1 MAYYHLSFLL
11 QLKSDFIQLLKD
23 TSDID
28 RHSRWSDVKRK
39 IDSDPR
45 YKAVD
50 SSSRREDWFK
60 DYVRNLED
68 VSISDSFILFF
79 RFRTKKKKLMVS
91 KCLFCDFLQ
100 IGHNPSSMLHVHRNE
115 YVSTV
120 GDASYIRC
128 QSLCLHTDSFDLCK
142 LVFHV
147 NTCML
152 FYTT

>member
-1 MAYYHLSFLL
+1 MAYYHLYFLL

-39 IDSDPR
+39 IDSDTR

-68 VSISDSFILFF
+68 VSISDSFVLFF
-79 RFRTKKKKLMVS
+79 RFRTKKPN
-91 KCLFCDFLQ
+91 
-100 IGHNPSSMLHVHRNE
+100 I
-115 YVSTV
+115 
-120 GDASYIRC
+120 
-128 QSLCLHTDSFDLCK
+128 
-142 LVFHV
+142 
-147 NTCML
+147 
-152 FYTT
+152 